1 MTFARSPS
9 KGTPGS
15 VASALALVVLVP
27 ALAFVNAGAALAQS
41 TPPAAAPSS
50 AAPPPGAK
58 DATSKEPAVKAA
70 PTSADADKP
79 LPPET
84 LLATINGQK
93 ITQLDVNLAAEDL
106 GQNLP
111 QQLTGKARDAY
122 LLDYLID
129 GTLVAQKA
137 KADKLDETPDFG
149 RKLVY
154 ANDKILMESLLTV
167 VAKGATSDATLHKIY
182 DEAAAQQK
190 PQEEI
195 HARHILVATE
205 ADAQA
210 VLKRLRAGEDFAK
223 VAKEVS
229 KDPGSEGGDLG
240 WFTRERMVPAFADA
254 AFKLQQGQFSEP
266 VKTQFGWHIIQVE
279 GKRQKTFPPFDQ
291 VKDQIT
297 RYAIQKAQSDLIVDL
312 RKNAK
317 IERTAAAP
325 AAPPEGTPD
334 GSTDR

>member
-1 MTFARSPS
+1 MTLARSPS
-9 KGTPGS
+9 KATPGPVSS
-15 VASALALVVLVP
+15 VLALVVLGP
-27 ALAFVNAGAALAQS
+27 ALAFAATAPAMAQS
-41 TPPAAAPSS
+41 PAPAAKTAAPS
-50 AAPPPGAK
+50 AAPSA
-58 DATSKEPAVKAA
+58 PAPA
-70 PTSADADKP
+70 SADADKP

-93 ITQLDVNLAAEDL
+93 ITQLDVDLAAEDL

-137 KADKLDETPDFG
+137 KADKLDDAPDFG

-154 ANDKILMESLLTV
+154 ANDKLLMESLLTA

-190 PQEEI
+190 PEQEI

-210 VLKRLRAGEDFAK
+210 VLKRLRAGEDFTK

-254 AFKLQQGQFSEP
+254 AFTLQQGQFSEP
-266 VKTQFGWHIIQVE
+266 VKTQFGWHVIQVE

-297 RYAIQKAQSDLIVDL
+297 RYAVQKAQSDLIIDL
-312 RKNAK
+312 RKTAK

-325 AAPPEGTPD
+325 AASPEGTPD
-334 GSTDR
+334 GSTER

>member
-1 MTFARSPS
+1 MTLARSHL
-9 KGTPGS
+9 TNALGS
-15 VASALALVVLVP
+15 AAGVLTLAMLAP
-27 ALAFVNAGAALAQS
+27 ALAFGVVAAAAAPAAPPDA
-41 TPPAAAPSS
+41 TPPAAANSP
-50 AAPPPGAK
+50 APP
-58 DATSKEPAVKAA
+58 ATTTPA
-70 PTSADADKP
+70 ADKP
-79 LPPET
+79 LPPDT
-84 LLATINGQK
+84 LLATINGEK

-111 QQLTGKARDAY
+111 QQLSGKARDAY

-154 ANDKILMESLLTV
+154 ANDKLLMESMLTI

-190 PQEEI
+190 PEDEI
-195 HARHILVATE
+195 HARHVLVATE

-223 VAKEVS
+223 VAKDVS

-254 AFKLQQGQFSEP
+254 AFSLQQGQFSEP

-291 VKDQIT
+291 VKDQIL
-297 RYAIQKAQSDLIVDL
+297 RYAVQKAQSDLIVDL

-325 AAPPEGTPD
+325 AASPEGGPEA
-334 GSTDR
+334 TDR

>member
-1 MTFARSPS
+1 MTLARSHL
-9 KGTPGS
+9 TNALGS
-15 VASALALVVLVP
+15 AAGVLSLAVLGP
-27 ALAFVNAGAALAQS
+27 ALAFGVVAAAAAPATPPGV
-41 TPPAAAPSS
+41 TPPAAASS
-50 AAPPPGAK
+50 A
-58 DATSKEPAVKAA
+58 T
-70 PTSADADKP
+70 PTSNAPATPAPADADKP
-79 LPPET
+79 LPPDT
-84 LLATINGQK
+84 LLATINGEK

-111 QQLTGKARDAY
+111 QQLSGKARDAY

-154 ANDKILMESLLTV
+154 ANDKLLMESMLTV

-190 PQEEI
+190 PEDEI
-195 HARHILVATE
+195 HARHVLVATE

-223 VAKEVS
+223 VAKDVS

-254 AFKLQQGQFSEP
+254 AFSLQQGQFSEP

-291 VKDQIT
+291 VKDQIL
-297 RYAIQKAQSDLIVDL
+297 RYAVQKAQSDLIVGL
-312 RKNAK
+312 RKTAK

-325 AAPPEGTPD
+325 AASPEGGPEA
-334 GSTDR
+334 TDR